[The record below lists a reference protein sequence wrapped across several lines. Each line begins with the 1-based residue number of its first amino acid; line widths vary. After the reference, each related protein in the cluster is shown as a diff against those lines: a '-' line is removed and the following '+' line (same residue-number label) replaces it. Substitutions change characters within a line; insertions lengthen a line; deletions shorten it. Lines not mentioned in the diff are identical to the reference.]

1 MPAGGRP
8 SWCRFTIFMVALAC
22 DVAAAPS
29 TRPHHRLDVTLSRTA
44 PHIRGTVETTFTNRA
59 AHSLDALVLV
69 LFANRFATPD
79 TGVTDVNRPFVY
91 PYEVFES
98 GSMAVRDAHVD
109 RACGRGPTAT
119 KPGVP

>member
-1 MPAGGRP
+1 MPAGGRR

-44 PHIRGTVETTFTNRA
+44 PHIRGTVETTFTNRG
-59 AHSLDALVLV
+59 AHSVDALVFV

-91 PYEVFES
+91 PYRSEERRVGKE
-98 GSMAVRDAHVD
+98 
-109 RACGRGPTAT
+109 C
-119 KPGVP
+119 